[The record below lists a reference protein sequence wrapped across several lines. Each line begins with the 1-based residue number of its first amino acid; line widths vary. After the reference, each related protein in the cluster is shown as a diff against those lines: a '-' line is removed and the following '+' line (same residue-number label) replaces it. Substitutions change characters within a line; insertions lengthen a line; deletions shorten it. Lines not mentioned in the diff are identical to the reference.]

1 MSSMSEEGRLISDM
15 LRDEAEGLCMC
26 VCWGGSSPLTWG
38 GHTHVSCSPDGP
50 SLL

>member
-1 MSSMSEEGRLISDM
+1 MSEEGRLISDM

-26 VCWGGSSPLTWG
+26 VCWGGGDSSPLTWG